1 MKFLPDR
8 VAAFAIAAMGALGL
22 HPAWAQAGDSSA
34 GRCRIAASGT
44 AARLNKT
51 LNVDEF
57 RIRYA
62 TEGPDALAD
71 ATDAN
76 GNGIPDAIDDL
87 VIQLTTA
94 RSVYVDVLGLRH
106 PLRQPRYRMAEA
118 INVSVMAMAQ
128 GNGLAFDEVSREK
141 SQDGTGQEACALSF
155 AVNSRLQ
162 PHRNITPAHELL
174 HLFQY
179 GYAMFK
185 TRWYLEGMTRWME
198 TAFVDNGVV
207 DRDALRTPYARCEDV
222 FASASSAS
230 PYWRAKARAAGRSG
244 AVQIPPA
251 LFARTYVNGQRV
263 FSSPVFEGG
272 RFAVPVLEALQKLSA
287 EVAAQNGLAR
297 YNWPEDTQR
306 SDRFDAQICQ
316 AVEALA
322 GTLR

>member
-8 VAAFAIAAMGALGL
+8 LAAVVIAAMGAVGL
-22 HPAWAQAGDSSA
+22 HPAWAQAADSSA
-34 GRCRIAASGT
+34 GRCRVASSGT
-44 AARLNKT
+44 AVRLNKT

-94 RSVYVDVLGLRH
+94 RAVYVDVLGLRH
-106 PLRQPRYRMAEA
+106 PLRQPRYRTAEA

-141 SQDGTGQEACALSF
+141 SRDGGGGEACALSF
-155 AVNSRLQ
+155 AVNSRVQ
-162 PHRNITPAHELL
+162 PSHNITPAHELF

-198 TAFVDNGVV
+198 TAFVDNRVV
-207 DRDALRTPYARCEDV
+207 DRDALGTRYARCEEV
-222 FASASSAS
+222 FASGPSAS
-230 PYWRAKARAAGRSG
+230 PYWRTKARATGRSG

-251 LFARTYVNGQRV
+251 LLARTYVNGQRV

-272 RFAVPVLEALQKLSA
+272 RFALPVLEALQKLSA
-287 EVAAQNGLAR
+287 EVAAQNGLPL

-306 SDRFDAQICQ
+306 SNRFDAQICQ
-316 AVEALA
+316 TIEAL
-322 GTLR
+322 GVPR